1 MKDKDREELIA
12 KKREELLKKYSAGKF
27 DLDKYKHYSVFR
39 RPIDSIRFDEMEL
52 IATCDSELEAI
63 EEIRWRCE
71 CTATGF
77 KDTAV
82 KKDKRFDTFHDDSET
97 GKKMEDYMQ
106 ESMDYS
112 GQYLII
118 PVFNIQ

>member
-1 MKDKDREELIA
+1 MTDKDELLA

-27 DLDKYKHYSVFR
+27 DLNKYKHYSVFR
-39 RPIDSIRFDEMEL
+39 RPIDSIRLDEMEL
-52 IATCDSELEAI
+52 IVTCDSEEEALN
-63 EEIRWRCE
+63 EIIWRAE
-71 CTATGF
+71 CTVTGF
-77 KDTAV
+77 KDTAI
-82 KKDKRFDTFHDDSET
+82 KKDKRFDTFHDDSNT
-97 GKKMEDYMQ
+97 GKKMEDYMG